1 MKQLLPGSLEEII
14 PETGTMQNIILDN
27 LNTVV
32 MVLDREFRVIT
43 LNPAAE
49 TLLDTSLKRI
59 LNQSV
64 TTVIPEENF
73 KADLDRSLSQYQQF
87 TRRETDFP
95 INGEMINVD
104 YSISPITCGEARL
117 LLEINPRDR
126 VQKITREESLI
137 AKQETSRIL
146 VRGLAHEVKNP
157 LGGIR
162 GAAQLLARELDDQG
176 LKEFTGII
184 IQEADRLR
192 DLVDQMLGP
201 LQPPKM
207 EDLNIHEVLE
217 RVMQLINAET
227 GGELRL
233 KRDYDPSI
241 PDIPGDFE
249 RMIQAILNLV
259 RNAMQAIDQAMPRS
273 EGLITLRTR
282 IARQFTI
289 GTQRRRLVCHLSIID
304 NGPGIPPDLI
314 DNIFYP
320 MISGRADGTGLGLP
334 MAQSIISLHQGLV
347 ECESKPGETI
357 FNVFLP
363 ITREPLSLDMT
374 QE

>member
-1 MKQLLPGSLEEII
+1 
-14 PETGTMQNIILDN
+14 MQNIILDN
-27 LNTVV
+27 LNTAII
-32 MVLDREFRVIT
+32 VLDQDFSVLT

-59 LNQSV
+59 MNLSIV
-64 TTVIPEENF
+64 SLISEELLRT
-73 KADLDRSLSQYQQF
+73 DLDRSLSQYQQF

-95 INGEMINVD
+95 INGEMVNVD
-104 YSISPITCGEARL
+104 YSISPIDCGDAKL

-162 GAAQLLARELDDQG
+162 GAAQLLARELDDKG
-176 LKEFTGII
+176 LKEFTEII

-207 EDLNIHEVLE
+207 EALNIHEVLE

-304 NGPGIPPDLI
+304 NGPGIPPELI
-314 DNIFYP
+314 ENIFYP

-347 ECESKPGETI
+347 ECESKSGETI
-357 FNVFLP
+357 FHVYL
-363 ITREPLSLDMT
+363 PLSNGPLSMET
-374 QE
+374 SQE

>member
-1 MKQLLPGSLEEII
+1 
-14 PETGTMQNIILDN
+14 MQNIVLDH

-32 MVLDREFRVIT
+32 IVLDQEFRVVT

-49 TLLDTSLKRI
+49 NLLDTSLKRV
-59 LNQSV
+59 LNQPV

-73 KADLDRSLSQYQQF
+73 KADLDRSLGQNQQF

-104 YSISPITCGEARL
+104 YSISPINCGEARL

-126 VQKITREESLI
+126 VQKISREESLI

-176 LKEFTGII
+176 LNEFTDII
-184 IQEADRLR
+184 IREADRLR

-207 EDLNIHEVLE
+207 ADLNIHEVLE
-217 RVMQLINAET
+217 RVIQLINAET

-249 RMIQAILNLV
+249 RLIQAILNLV
-259 RNAMQAIDQAMPRS
+259 RNAMQAIDQAMPRC
-273 EGLITLRTR
+273 EGRITLRTR

-289 GTQRRRLVCHLSIID
+289 GTQRQRLVCHLSIID

-363 ITREPLSLDMT
+363 IIREPLSLGG
-374 QE
+374 

>member
-1 MKQLLPGSLEEII
+1 
-14 PETGTMQNIILDN
+14 MQNIILDN
-27 LNTVV
+27 LNTAII
-32 MVLDREFRVIT
+32 VLDQDFRVLT

-59 LNQSV
+59 LNQS
-64 TTVIPEENF
+64 IASLISEELF
-73 KADLDRSLSQYQQF
+73 RSDLDRSLSQYQQF

-95 INGEMINVD
+95 INGEMMNVD
-104 YSISPITCGEARL
+104 YSISPIDCGDAKL

-162 GAAQLLARELDDQG
+162 GAAQLLARELDDKG
-176 LKEFTGII
+176 LKEFTEII

-207 EDLNIHEVLE
+207 EALNIHEVLE
-217 RVMQLINAET
+217 RVIQLINAET

-259 RNAMQAIDQAMPRS
+259 RNAMQAIDQVMPRS

-282 IARQFTI
+282 IARQFNSFSKK
-289 GTQRRRLVCHLSIID
+289 GSQRRRLVCHLSIID
-304 NGPGIPPDLI
+304 NGSGIPPELI

-347 ECESKPGETI
+347 ECESKPGETT
-357 FNVFLP
+357 FHVFLP
-363 ITREPLSLDMT
+363 LSMET
-374 QE
+374 SQE

>member
-1 MKQLLPGSLEEII
+1 MKQLIPEMI
-14 PETGTMQNIILDN
+14 PETVTMQNIILDN

-32 MVLDREFRVIT
+32 MVLDQEFRVIT

-49 TLLDTSLKRI
+49 TLLDTSLKRV
-59 LNQSV
+59 LNQPV
-64 TTVIPEENF
+64 TAVIPEENF
-73 KADLDRSLSQYQQF
+73 RADLDRSLAQHQQF

-104 YSISPITCGEARL
+104 YSISPIVCGDARL

-162 GAAQLLARELDDQG
+162 GAAQLLARELDDKG
-176 LKEFTGII
+176 LKEFTEII

-207 EDLNIHEVLE
+207 EALNIHEVLE

-249 RMIQAILNLV
+249 RLIQAILNLV

-304 NGPGIPPDLI
+304 NGSGIPPELI
-314 DNIFYP
+314 ENIFYP

-347 ECESKPGETI
+347 ECESKPGETV
-357 FNVFLP
+357 FNVYL
-363 ITREPLSLDMT
+363 PLSLDMS

>member
-1 MKQLLPGSLEEII
+1 
-14 PETGTMQNIILDN
+14 MQNIILDN
-27 LNTVV
+27 LNTAII
-32 MVLDREFRVIT
+32 VLDQEFRVLT

-59 LNQSV
+59 LNQSIV
-64 TTVIPEENF
+64 SLICEEHF
-73 KADLDRSLSQYQQF
+73 RTDLDRSLSQHQQF

-95 INGEMINVD
+95 MNGDMMNVD
-104 YSISPITCGEARL
+104 YSISPIDCGDAKL

-162 GAAQLLARELDDQG
+162 GAAQLLARELDDKG
-176 LKEFTGII
+176 LKEFTEII

-289 GTQRRRLVCHLSIID
+289 GAKRRRLVCHLSIID
-304 NGPGIPPDLI
+304 NGPGIPLELI
-314 DNIFYP
+314 ENIFYP

-347 ECESKPGETI
+347 ECESKSGETI
-357 FNVFLP
+357 FHVYL
-363 ITREPLSLDMT
+363 PLSNGPLSMET
-374 QE
+374 SQE

>member
-1 MKQLLPGSLEEII
+1 
-14 PETGTMQNIILDN
+14 MQNIILDN
-27 LNTVV
+27 LNTAII
-32 MVLDREFRVIT
+32 VLDQDFRVLT

-59 LNQSV
+59 MNLSIV
-64 TTVIPEENF
+64 SLISEELLRT
-73 KADLDRSLSQYQQF
+73 DLDRSLSQYQQF

-95 INGEMINVD
+95 INGEMVNVD
-104 YSISPITCGEARL
+104 YSISPIDCGDAKL

-162 GAAQLLARELDDQG
+162 GAAQLLARELDDKG
-176 LKEFTGII
+176 LKEFTEII

-207 EDLNIHEVLE
+207 EALNIHEVLE

-304 NGPGIPPDLI
+304 NGPGIPPELI
-314 DNIFYP
+314 ENIFYP

-347 ECESKPGETI
+347 ECESKSGETI
-357 FNVFLP
+357 FHVYL
-363 ITREPLSLDMT
+363 PLSNGSLSMET
-374 QE
+374 SQE